1 MAKRGRKPSKKRKGY
16 FYEEQEQAVKD
27 YIRADSE
34 EEKNKIFNSILLPA
48 FTKMIESIIRRYN
61 LYSLEEEQ
69 EYKRDEAFRQ
79 TSADT
84 ISFLMTK
91 IENFDPE
98 SGYKAY
104 SYCGTICKNYLIYK
118 INQYLKKQ
126 KRNERYDTIKT
137 DIVDNVK
144 FSYNDSVTH
153 ISFLTELI
161 NDTIANIREMID
173 DKEKYKL
180 NENEIKVGKA
190 LIALMS
196 NWEELFA
203 QMGSNKFNKSSILMF
218 LKEMT
223 LLNTKEIRDGMK
235 KFKVNYYDIKRKLM
249 ENYL

>member
-1 MAKRGRKPSKKRKGY
+1 
-16 FYEEQEQAVKD
+16 
-27 YIRADSE
+27 
-34 EEKNKIFNSILLPA
+34 
-48 FTKMIESIIRRYN
+48 
-61 LYSLEEEQ
+61 
-69 EYKRDEAFRQ
+69 
-79 TSADT
+79 
-84 ISFLMTK
+84 MTK
-91 IENFDPE
+91 IENFKPE

-118 INQYLKKQ
+118 LNQYLKKQ
-126 KRNERYDTIKT
+126 KRNERYDTVKT
-137 DIVDNVK
+137 DIVDNIK
-144 FSYNDSVTH
+144 FSYDDSITR

-161 NDTIANIREMID
+161 NDTVDNINEMID
-173 DKEKYKL
+173 NKEKYKL

-235 KFKVNYYDIKRKLM
+235 KFKVNYYDIKKKLM